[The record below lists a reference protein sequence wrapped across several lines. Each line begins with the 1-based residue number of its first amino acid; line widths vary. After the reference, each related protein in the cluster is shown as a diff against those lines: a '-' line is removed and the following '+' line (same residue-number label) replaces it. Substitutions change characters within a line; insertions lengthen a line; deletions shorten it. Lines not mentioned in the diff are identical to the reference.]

1 MKKKTK
7 QTLWVVFIAMMLVA
21 GAGYYAFSKGW
32 ILQSVAAA
40 TAEPEKEEA
49 FNTSIVRRGD
59 LIITAD
65 GSGEVIPSA
74 EYDLGFSTSSSK
86 LAELYVQIGDI
97 VAEGDTL
104 AVADNLAELEA
115 IVKAAEIDLL
125 LAKEELANLI
135 DNSALAIAEAEAALA
150 TAKSEAED
158 AWVTDYYAGS
168 GVRCSQAQIDLYQ
181 LYYEDAADNLLDAQD
196 DNDGTERALEKL
208 ISAQSTAR
216 TALANL
222 NYCLGQTDE
231 VEVEQASADLTI
243 ADITVQKL
251 QAALD
256 YLQENGGVDLEEQLQ
271 LELNVA
277 NAELALQQ
285 AHDDLNA
292 AQLTAPI
299 DGVVTDVSAYVGQ
312 SVGSSSFITIADLT
326 TTTISV
332 YIDEVDM
339 DKIGVGYEVE
349 VTFDAI
355 EDRVFYGTVT
365 TVYPSM
371 HNSGN
376 TNLVYGEAVIMDDTI
391 GGTEYMLEG
400 MSAAV
405 EVIGGRAEDA
415 ILVPIEALRDSGD
428 GVYSV
433 FVVVD
438 GDPILKFVEV
448 GLMDYYYAEIISGLE
463 EGDVVTTGI
472 VEVE

>member
-7 QTLWVVFIAMMLVA
+7 QTLWTILIAAVLVL
-21 GAGYYAFSKGW
+21 GAGYYAFSQGW
-32 ILQSVAAA
+32 ILQSVVAA
-40 TAEPEKEEA
+40 TDEPEAEETI
-49 FNTSIVRRGD
+49 NTSVVRRGD

-65 GSGEVIPSA
+65 GSGQVIPSA
-74 EYDLGFSTSSSK
+74 EYDLGFSISSSK
-86 LAELYVQIGDI
+86 LAELNVQIGDI
-97 VAEGDTL
+97 VAAGDVL

-115 IVKAAEIDLL
+115 TVKAAEIDLL
-125 LAKEELANLI
+125 LAQEELDNLI

-150 TAKSEAED
+150 TAKSTQED
-158 AWVTDYYAGS
+158 AWVTDYYAGT
-168 GVRCSQAQIDLYQ
+168 GVRCSTAQIDLYQ
-181 LYYEDAADNLLDAQD
+181 LYYDEAAEDLVDAQD

-208 ISAQSTAR
+208 ISAQDTAR

-243 ADITVQKL
+243 ADITVQ
-251 QAALD
+251 QRQVELD
-256 YLQENGGVDLEEQLQ
+256 YLMENDGVDFEEQLQ

-292 AQLTAPI
+292 AQLIAPI
-299 DGVVTDVSAYVGQ
+299 DGVVTDVNAYVGQ
-312 SVGSSSFITIADLT
+312 SVGSSSFITIADLN

-349 VTFDAI
+349 VSFDAI

-365 TVYPSM
+365 TVYPSLE
-371 HNSGN
+371 NSGN
-376 TNLVYGEAVIMDDTI
+376 TSYVYGEAVITDDTI
-391 GGTEYMLEG
+391 GGTEYLLEG

-428 GVYSV
+428 GIYSV
-433 FVVVD
+433 FVMENGTPV
-438 GDPILKFVEV
+438 LKFVEV